1 MRQSTLDP
9 ISLEDV
15 TNLEQ
20 APFVVE
26 GEGDNAIKIYFQ
38 SEGNKREYLA
48 LEVHGSNNSA
58 GLKKIFDDAAESPIT
73 GTIN

>member
-1 MRQSTLDP
+1 MRISTLDP

-15 TNLEQ
+15 TDTDN

-26 GEGDNAIKIYFQ
+26 GQGDGAIKIYFR
-38 SEGNKREYLA
+38 SEENKREYLA
-48 LEVHGSNNSA
+48 MEVHGSTNSE
-58 GLKKIFDDAAESPIT
+58 GLKKIFDEAGSSPIT

>member
-1 MRQSTLDP
+1 MRQTTLDP
-9 ISLEDV
+9 ISLGDV
-15 TNLEQ
+15 TNLGR

-26 GEGDNAIKIYFQ
+26 GEGYDAIKIYFR
-38 SEGNKREYLA
+38 SEDNNREYLA

-58 GLKKIFDDAAESPIT
+58 ALKKIFDDAADSPIT

>member
-1 MRQSTLDP
+1 MRQTTLDP

-15 TNLEQ
+15 TDLEQ

-26 GEGDNAIKIYFQ
+26 GEGDHAIKIYFQ
-38 SEGNKREYLA
+38 SEDNKREYLE
-48 LEVHGSNNSA
+48 LEVHGSSNSA
-58 GLKKIFDDAAESPIT
+58 GLKKIFDDAADSPIT